1 MPDIT
6 TLAVGGKLSEAEI
19 PSVGK
24 GDGIRSVIMQS
35 IIGDKKNGAGDG
47 P

>member
-6 TLAVGGKLSEAEI
+6 TLAVGGKLSGARI
-19 PSVGK
+19 PSVGR
-24 GDGIRSVIMQS
+24 GDGILSVIMQS
-35 IIGDKKNGAGDG
+35 IIGDKKNTAGDG